1 LYNILQDLAMKR
13 MNIYKEEEAEKWE
26 MMKKRLGG
34 ENHE

>member
-1 LYNILQDLAMKR
+1 MKR

-34 ENHE
+34 ENHEWSKGKR